1 MIYKY
6 RGLIFTKLSYVYIC
20 RSVMKIK
27 KVYKTMYT
35 RNMTYKSVQRIRKVN
50 VTSE

>member
-27 KVYKTMYT
+27 TYIKQCIRETLHTKVYSAFAK
-35 RNMTYKSVQRIRKVN
+35 
-50 VTSE
+50 